1 MFIWGY
7 VKNTKKKKNHFCYL
21 QREPLTSFVTYQKK
35 KIFLPATFRYTLNY
49 SSILRAKEV
58 FKNTFNPI
66 VP

>member
-7 VKNTKKKKNHFCYL
+7 VKNTKKKKSLLLFTERTTDIFCYL
-21 QREPLTSFVTYQKK
+21 PKK
-35 KIFLPATFRYTLNY
+35 KNFLPATFRYTLNY